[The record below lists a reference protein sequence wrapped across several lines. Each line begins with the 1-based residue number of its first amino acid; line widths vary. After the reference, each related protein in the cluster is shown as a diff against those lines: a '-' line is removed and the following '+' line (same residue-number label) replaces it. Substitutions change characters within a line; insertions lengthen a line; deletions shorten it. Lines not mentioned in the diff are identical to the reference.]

1 MNANLHVPLRH
12 PNHPPVRR
20 PFGVD
25 HATANHPGDR
35 SADANLHAPL
45 RHPNHLCVRRSFE
58 AEIAIAEVL
67 A

>member
-1 MNANLHVPLRH
+1 MNANLHV
-12 PNHPPVRR
+12 
-20 PFGVD
+20 
-25 HATANHPGDR
+25 
-35 SADANLHAPL
+35 PL